1 MEAESRATERL
12 GWWILYLALLGTAG
26 AGLWGG
32 WRWALGFLLGAVASY
47 WNFRVLKKIVD
58 RLAASAAAG
67 GTPRKSGI
75 RRVLL
80 RFLLLGLGAFA
91 ILNYSEVSVTAALI
105 GLFVSAAA
113 VLVEIVFDLAFAGK
127 SFRH

>member
-12 GWWILYLALLGTAG
+12 GWWILCIALLGTAG
-26 AGLWGG
+26 AAYWGG
-32 WRWALGFLLGAVASY
+32 WRWALGFLLGATASY
-47 WNFRVLKKIVD
+47 WNFRVLRKIVD
-58 RLAASAAAG
+58 RLAAAAG
-67 GTPRKSGI
+67 AGGPPPKS
-75 RRVLL
+75 RVFRVLL

-113 VLVEIVFDLAFAGK
+113 VLVEILFELAFAGK
-127 SFRH
+127 SVTR

>member
-12 GWWILYLALLGTAG
+12 GWWMLSLAFLGTGG
-26 AGLWGG
+26 AGFLGG
-32 WRWALGFLLGAVASY
+32 WRWAAGFLIGALASY
-47 WNFRVLKKIVD
+47 WNFRALKKIVD
-58 RLAASAAAG
+58 RLAVSASAGAP
-67 GTPRKSGI
+67 PRKGGI
-75 RRVLL
+75 IRVLL

-113 VLVEIVFDLAFAGK
+113 VLVEMLLELAFANK
-127 SFRH
+127 I